1 MSRAVVARLTIDG
14 VQGVIAGFRKAGEG
28 AQEYARVASK
38 AGDQASAWIDK
49 HERGLGKVS
58 GGLLAFGAAGAL
70 ALGGM
75 VKSAIDWES
84 AWAGVLKTV
93 DGTPEQLSK
102 IERGLRDMTKV
113 KPTTH
118 EDLAAIAE
126 AAGQLGVETDSILT
140 FTATMADLA
149 ETTNLGA
156 EEAASSLAQ
165 LMNIMGT
172 SQSQVGR
179 LGSTIVALGNNSATT
194 ERDIVAMGQRLAGVG
209 TQMGLTEADVLA
221 MAAAMASVGIEA
233 EAGGS
238 AMSASMKKIDAAVRE
253 GGAKLETLA
262 QVSGMTS
269 EQFSAAWRDD
279 AAGAIATFT
288 EGLGGMIASGED
300 ANGVLG
306 ELGISGLRESDTMI
320 RLAGATKAAGTEQ
333 DLLRE
338 SLQLAA
344 VAWEENTAL
353 ANEAAQRYETRAS
366 QIQMAING
374 IKDEAITLGAS
385 LLPVVDGALR
395 MVTGLTEAFA
405 GLPGP
410 VKEGATSIGLVATAA
425 ALGAGG
431 LIKLVIGA
439 NNAKAAITGL
449 GISMRTASLAMGAIG
464 VAIAAA
470 GLILSSWM
478 GEQAA
483 AKARVDAL
491 TDAIKSQGEVIGE
504 SSRAL
509 AVNYLQESGVLDT
522 AREYGVNLADVTDAA
537 LGSAAAMDRVREAA
551 RGSASAIEA
560 KIAAN
565 QAEMDSLS
573 AMAPMT
579 EEQMVRYTE
588 LSNANDVLNSQLSDR
603 VSGEAAVTEAISK
616 HADETQKAADKA
628 LQFSEAMGEGAEATD
643 TAADASLND
652 AAAKQAQAEAV
663 ALTVDEMR
671 ALLESTQAYGNA
683 LLKLS
688 GTQIGVESS
697 IASLNERL
705 AELKKGGEDN
715 AATLDLT
722 TEAGRKNQRALDD
735 LASSTMNYVAAMYE
749 QGASTQ
755 EIAAATERGRQ
766 AWIAGAVAMGHST
779 ERATELAEAYFA
791 IPERVETTI
800 ATPGALNSQREA
812 EELNAKLRGLPD
824 EVKSEIISIFDRSG
838 ADAAERALN
847 QAARDRTA
855 RINVKVVGGQ
865 SAPVMGRTVW
875 SAHGN
880 LLEAYGS
887 GGLRESHV
895 AQIAPAG
902 AWRVWAE
909 PETGGEAY
917 IPLANDG
924 RRGRAEEIWREVG
937 RRFGLMQRFAY
948 GGMTGGLVSTTT
960 HNAGGG
966 GRTAPALPAGPVT
979 ARLAREDIDLLART
993 VVSMAQGVSHR
1004 TVDSALMALGRGV

>member
-14 VQGVIAGFRKAGEG
+14 VKGVISGFRKAGEG

-49 HERGLGKVS
+49 HERDLSKVS

-84 AWAGVLKTV
+84 AWAGVTKTV

-209 TQMGLTEADVLA
+209 TQMGLTESDVLA
-221 MAAAMASVGIEA
+221 MSAAMASVGIEA

-238 AMSASMKKIDAAVRE
+238 AMSASMKKIDAAVRD

-262 QVSGMTS
+262 QVSGMTA
-269 EQFSAAWRDD
+269 EEFSASWQDN
-279 AAGAIATFT
+279 AAGAVASFT
-288 EGLGGMIASGED
+288 EGLGGMIANGED
-300 ANGVLG
+300 ANGVLRD
-306 ELGISGLRESDTMI
+306 LGISGLRESDTMI
-320 RLAGATKAAGTEQ
+320 RLAGATQAAGTEQ

-338 SLQLAA
+338 SLLLAGE
-344 VAWEENTAL
+344 AWEENSAL
-353 ANEAAQRYETRAS
+353 ANEAAQRYGTRAS
-366 QIQMAING
+366 QIQMAINS

-395 MVTGLTEAFA
+395 MITSLTEAFA

-449 GISMRTASLAMGAIG
+449 GISMRTASLAMGAVG
-464 VAIAAA
+464 VALAAA

-478 GEQAA
+478 GEQAS

-491 TDAIKSQGEVIGE
+491 TDAIRSQGEVIGE
-504 SSRAL
+504 SSRKL
-509 AVNYLQESGVLDT
+509 AVNYLQESGVLDI
-522 AREYGVNLADVTDAA
+522 ASQYGVNLADVTDAA

-551 RGSASAIEA
+551 RGSADAIEA

-565 QAEMDSLS
+565 QSEMDSLS
-573 AMAPMT
+573 AMAPMSD
-579 EEQMVRYTE
+579 EQMVRYTE

-616 HADETQKAADKA
+616 HAGETQNAADKA
-628 LQFSEAMGEGAEATD
+628 QQFSEAMGEGAEATG
-643 TAADASLND
+643 TAADASLKD
-652 AAAKQAQAEAV
+652 AAAKQAQAEAM
-663 ALTVDEMR
+663 ALTAEEMR
-671 ALLESTQAYGNA
+671 ELLDATQAYGNA
-683 LLKLS
+683 LLQLS
-688 GTQIGVESS
+688 GSQMGMESA
-697 IASLNERL
+697 IAALNEQV
-705 AELKKGGEDN
+705 AEG
-715 AATLDLT
+715 AAGLDLK
-722 TEAGRKNQRALDD
+722 TEAGRKNQSALDD
-735 LASSTMNYVAAMYE
+735 LAGATMKYIGTLYE
-749 QGASTQ
+749 QGRSAD
-755 EIAAATERGRQ
+755 EIAAATNRGRE
-766 AWIAGAVAMGHST
+766 AWLEAASAMGMSA
-779 ERATELAEAYFA
+779 EQAAELADAYFA
-791 IPERVETTI
+791 IPESVETTI

-812 EELNAKLRGLPD
+812 EELNEKLRGLPD
-824 EVKSEIISIFDRSG
+824 EVKSEIISVFNRDG
-838 ADAAERALN
+838 AEAAERALN
-847 QAARDRTA
+847 ELSRDRIV
-855 RINVKVVGGQ
+855 RIRVQVGGAA
-865 SAPVMGRTVW
+865 SVGAAVGRAIS

-880 LLEAYGS
+880 LFEAYGH

-924 RRGRAEEIWREVG
+924 RRGRAEQIWREVG
-937 RRFGLMQRFAY
+937 RRFGLVQYAN
-948 GGMTGGLVSTTT
+948 GGLTGSPVYNSRSTATT
-960 HNAGGG
+960 HHYHF
-966 GRTAPALPAGPVT
+966 APGAFAITGLTGAAAAEELTRELDAL
-979 ARLAREDIDLLART
+979 I
-993 VVSMAQGVSHR
+993 AQNG
-1004 TVDSALMALGRGV
+1004 A